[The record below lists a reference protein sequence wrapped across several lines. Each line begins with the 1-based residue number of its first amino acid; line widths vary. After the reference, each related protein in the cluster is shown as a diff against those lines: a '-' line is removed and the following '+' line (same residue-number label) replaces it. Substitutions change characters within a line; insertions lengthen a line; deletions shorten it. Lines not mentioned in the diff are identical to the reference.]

1 MAAGGTQAM
10 WLQME
15 QREVAIKEQK
25 KKSAKEWKARL
36 STTAKSQ
43 ADKQKSRTENLA
55 ARGTKGKSKA
65 NKRKEIVKKRAGFE
79 GAAKP
84 LN

>member
-1 MAAGGTQAM
+1 MK
-10 WLQME
+10 
-15 QREVAIKEQK
+15 RKERQK

-36 STTAKSQ
+36 GATAKAQ
-43 ADKQKSRTENLA
+43 ADKQKTRTENLA
-55 ARGTKGKSKA
+55 ARGTKGKAKA

>member
-1 MAAGGTQAM
+1 MK
-10 WLQME
+10 
-15 QREVAIKEQK
+15 RKERQK

-79 GAAKP
+79 GTAKP